1 MSRIYWDSML
11 FIYLIEGNP
20 EFGPRVRAIHEEMV
34 RRGDILCTS
43 VFTLGE
49 VLTGPRKV
57 GAQTVVDRIRNYFLK
72 SGRVELL
79 PLTLSKRRTD
89 IASFELAQPRNL
101 PMPSI
106 WPVQRNLVW
115 SFSSRTIRRCKNFQF
130 LGSTSLQ
137 AWTPAC
143 IELGLWNERLVATSY
158 LLRATCLS
166 HPLRNLGSRMKNI
179 GRASALLLLILGWS
193 WVAILCAG
201 APALAA
207 QATSPGNTVSGEMRG
222 VINLDD
228 SWRFQEG
235 DDPRWADPAFDDKD
249 WTSVV
254 LSKPLVEQGA
264 VFHNGYGW
272 YRLRLQP
279 QQIAGLGSAGSR
291 TQLLLLVT
299 SNSVGQLTVY
309 VNGAEAGH
317 TRGMTER
324 PSEYQSPPFVV
335 QVPGDGAAP
344 ITLGDSKLGGSH
356 NSHPAWTSREGR
368 GWHAGRRQRQT
379 GHGDKP

>member
-1 MSRIYWDSML
+1 
-11 FIYLIEGNP
+11 
-20 EFGPRVRAIHEEMV
+20 
-34 RRGDILCTS
+34 
-43 VFTLGE
+43 
-49 VLTGPRKV
+49 
-57 GAQTVVDRIRNYFLK
+57 
-72 SGRVELL
+72 
-79 PLTLSKRRTD
+79 
-89 IASFELAQPRNL
+89 
-101 PMPSI
+101 
-106 WPVQRNLVW
+106 
-115 SFSSRTIRRCKNFQF
+115 
-130 LGSTSLQ
+130 
-137 AWTPAC
+137 
-143 IELGLWNERLVATSY
+143 
-158 LLRATCLS
+158 
-166 HPLRNLGSRMKNI
+166 
-179 GRASALLLLILGWS
+179 
-193 WVAILCAG
+193 
-201 APALAA
+201 
-207 QATSPGNTVSGEMRG
+207 MRG

-344 ITLGDSKLGGSH
+344 VTLAIRSWAGPTTATRRGLLEKVEVGTPEDVKDKL
-356 NSHPAWTSREGR
+356 AMATSREWNEHAISAMAVTFLFLFVAVLGTALYVAQLHHSEYLWMALLCVSVAAGGTADVIFGLGLISASVFRILTLFTGR
-368 GWHAGRRQRQT
+368 VFMAVTVEFVMRFTASKPTRAIRIFQVSVLLLPLVYLLPGSLLYQVLSVSRGDRVLRARHDPAVSRMAAGSR
-379 GHGDKP
+379 